1 MSRVLRNQIETE
13 LDFILNA
20 WFPRSIDL
28 ECGGF
33 LSDFDYRWKPTGPQH
48 KMLEY
53 QARQTIAAAR
63 SAVHCETL
71 CETALHGFRYLKENM
86 WDANSGGWFRLLD
99 RNGTPLEG
107 AAKHGHG
114 SSYAIS
120 ACLMYFGFFKKAL
133 DRQRGK

>member
-1 MSRVLRNQIETE
+1 MSKVLRNQIETE

-63 SAVHCETL
+63 SAVHRETL

-86 WDANSGGWFRLLD
+86 WDGNSGG
-99 RNGTPLEG
+99 
-107 AAKHGHG
+107 
-114 SSYAIS
+114 
-120 ACLMYFGFFKKAL
+120 
-133 DRQRGK
+133 